1 MEKVKII
8 LPADK
13 PDFECLITVR
23 VSDIN
28 YGNHVG
34 NDSLVSFLHEARV
47 QFLAHMGYTEF
58 DIEGLGLIQ
67 ADLMVRYKNEAFLG
81 DKLSCKI
88 FFVNFSARSFDMICA
103 ITTERNHQKITIAEA
118 KVGLVCYNYQTKSIA
133 HLPAPFTNR
142 FLKHQA
148 IA

>member
-8 LPADK
+8 LPADP

-47 QFLAHMGYTEF
+47 QFLTDMGYTEF
-58 DIEGLGLIQ
+58 DIEGVGLIQ

-88 FFVNFSARSFDMICA
+88 FFVNFSARSFDMICS
-103 ITTERNHQKITIAEA
+103 ITTERNHQNITIAAA
-118 KVGLVCYNYQTKSIA
+118 KAGLVCYNYQTKSIA
-133 HLPAPFTNR
+133 QLPAQFTNR
-142 FLKHQA
+142 FLKQQA
-148 IA
+148 

>member
-8 LPADK
+8 LPANP
-13 PDFECLITVR
+13 PDFECVIPVR

-47 QFLAHMGYTEF
+47 QFLRDMGYTEF

-67 ADLMVRYKNEAFLG
+67 ADLMIRYKNEAFLG

-88 FFVNFSARSFDMICA
+88 FFTGFSSRSFDMICA
-103 ITTERNHQKITIAEA
+103 ISTDRNGQIIPIATA
-118 KVGLVCYNYQTKSIA
+118 KVGLVCYDYHTKSIA
-133 HLPAPFTNR
+133 HLPEAFTNR
-142 FLKHQA
+142 FLKHKG
-148 IA
+148 